1 MEIDFKLIKQ
11 IEKIIRI
18 ALMINQ
24 KHVNT
29 VFFNFSGHVNW
40 FEVFVFLNG
49 WKEGKNADF
58 EERISLDYD
67 DNIYERLENVSNYLK
82 KIGFEDEEEYV
93 EPDDDEDFDI
103 FELIDEEKDLDH
115 YWETSNEDD
124 EYENIEEEEKKIC

>member
-40 FEVFVFLNG
+40 FEVSVFLNG

-93 EPDDDEDFDI
+93 EPDDEDFDI

>member
-29 VFFNFSGHVNW
+29 VFINFSGHVNW
-40 FEVFVFLNG
+40 FEVSVFLNG

-93 EPDDDEDFDI
+93 EPDDEDFDI